1 LDQLVSILIATR
13 NREDALN
20 KLLDSLKQ
28 ISGEILEIIVIASG
42 RNMQKVINDSDKAD
56 KIKYIHSEIENQ
68 NYQKYLGIR
77 NVNIKT
83 DWIFFL
89 DDDILIDQ
97 NSFKYIIDNYLLKK
111 HNYCGIGLD
120 IKNIK
125 KSGNP
130 HFLMR
135 PVLKTLKLWNKV
147 PGSILAS
154 GHAQSYLHSTNIC
167 NTEWLNGI
175 SIWRQSVIHKYPNLN
190 SVLSYSSYEDVIF
203 SYKVSRDCQ
212 LVFDPNAFVV
222 SQNFEDTTAINS
234 TKFLSAA
241 VNRKLFVKQARL
253 SFFYF
258 YLSQMFRSFYY
269 LIKANDESLKSRF
282 LALLHLRKILKSV
295 S

>member
-13 NREDALN
+13 NREDGLH
-20 KLLDSLKQ
+20 KLLDSLNQ
-28 ISGEILEIIVIASG
+28 ISENILEIIIVASG
-42 RNMQKVINDSDKAD
+42 RNIQNVVNNSDNVK

-68 NYQKYLGIR
+68 NYQKYLGIK

-89 DDDILIDQ
+89 DDDMLIDQ
-97 NSFKYIIDNYLLKK
+97 NSFKYIVDNYLMKN

-125 KSGNP
+125 KSSTP
-130 HFLMR
+130 HFLIR
-135 PVLKTLKLWNKV
+135 PLLKTLSLWNKV
-147 PGSILAS
+147 PGSILPS
-154 GHAQSYLHSTNIC
+154 GHAQSYLHSKIIC

-190 SVLSYSSYEDVIF
+190 SALPYSSYEDVIF
-203 SYKVSRDCQ
+203 SYKISRDCQ

-241 VNRKLFVKQARL
+241 MNRKLFVKQAKL
-253 SFFYF
+253 SVFYF
-258 YLSQMFRSFYY
+258 YLSQTFRSFSY
-269 LIKANDESLKSRF
+269 LIKANDEKLKTRSIT
-282 LALLHLRKILKSV
+282 LLYLLRILKSK